1 MRHDPQVVAHET
13 QAVISEFFSKVYSWM
28 AGALALS
35 ALVAW
40 KAANSPVFIEY
51 LMQHPFAFYGMIISE
66 FVLVIALAGWVR
78 KMSLG
83 VAIFAFL
90 GYAVLTGLTFST
102 VLLIYTAASVSKVF
116 VITAGLYGTM
126 ALYGY
131 TTKKDLTSWG
141 SFLIMSLIGIII
153 ASVVNIFLGSH
164 MIEWIV
170 TYAGII
176 IFLGLAA
183 YDNQKLKALAFSSD
197 SSEGFAKL
205 AILGALILYLDFI
218 NLFLF
223 LLRVFGNR
231 R

>member
-1 MRHDPQVVAHET
+1 MHKGSEVAVHET
-13 QAVISEFFSKVYSWM
+13 QQIISEFFSKVYSWM

-40 KAANSPVFIEY
+40 KAANSPAFIEMV
-51 LMQHPFAFYGMIISE
+51 MQKPYILYGMIIGE
-66 FVLVIALAGWVR
+66 LVLVIALAGWIR

-83 VAIFAFL
+83 AAIFAFL
-90 GYAVLTGLTFST
+90 TYSVLTGLTLST
-102 VLLIYTAASVSKVF
+102 VLLVYTAASVSKVF
-116 VITAGLYGTM
+116 VITAGLFGTM
-126 ALYGY
+126 AIYGY

-141 SFLIMSLIGIII
+141 SFLIMALVGIII
-153 ASVVNIFLGSH
+153 ASIVNIFLGSH
-164 MIEWIV
+164 MMDWII

-183 YDNQKLKALAFSSD
+183 YDNQKLKTLAFSASD
-197 SSEGFAKL
+197 SEGFSKL
-205 AILGALILYLDFI
+205 AILGALTLYLDFI

-223 LLRVFGNR
+223 LLRAFGDR